1 MELSMNIAELF
12 AKDINRSIN
21 GVIKVGQQDDTN
33 IRQELEEYVVT
44 EELKKHFYTF
54 FGRFA
59 ESIESPTDKMGVWI
73 SGFFGSGKSHF
84 LKILSYI
91 LENRS
96 VGNNRALDYFDSQRI
111 PDPSLLANI
120 ALAAQTHCDVIL
132 FNIDSKADANNKND
146 KENITKVFQKV
157 FDDHLGYF
165 GTTPEIARF
174 ERQLESKGKYQPFKE
189 AFYRQTNQSWE
200 ETREAWAFYQ
210 DDIVAALT
218 VSTGMSGE
226 QANRLLEFNE
236 KYTLSP
242 EEFAKTVK
250 EYLHTK
256 GPKHRLVF
264 MVDEVGQYIGE
275 DTKLM
280 LNLQTVVEDL
290 GIHCQ
295 GRAWV
300 LVTSQEAMDEITKNK
315 IKGEDFSKIIGRFH
329 RPLNLSSANTDE
341 VIKLRLLSKTDEA
354 KKRLEVLYTEKI
366 AILRNQITFR
376 DSADMPGYKDAQDF
390 VAAYPFI
397 PYQFYLLQKVFTQ
410 IRLMGSA
417 GKHLASGE
425 RSLLDAF
432 QVASQAISAQSLG
445 KLVPFHTFYLAIEG
459 FLDSVISQVITQA
472 TNNPQ
477 LKEFD
482 IQLLKTL
489 FMIKYI
495 KEIRANLEN
504 LTTLSLTD
512 IDEDRLGLKK
522 QVAEALGRLE
532 KQTLIQRNTD
542 EYIFLTNEEQDIG
555 KEIKNTRVNPGEI
568 YKKLQEWVWESIL
581 TDREFKFGKRKYSF
595 NRKLD
600 ERDHGKKLQELTVHI
615 ITPYGE
621 NYAEFENNTK
631 CLITTQSSPELL
643 IRLGNEDHLLQDLE
657 TFSQT
662 DQYLRQK
669 AGSNLSP
676 SIQKIITARK
686 DENTQREKNIK
697 DSLQKLIA
705 SADVFSYGNKV
716 EITRTEFATE
726 LLKQALTYLINNA
739 YSKLKYIDSG
749 FENSDQ
755 VKNAL
760 TRHIQEKT
768 TDGEVVKDV
777 NISAR
782 KDMESFLHSQNKYH
796 PTTIKSLIDKFTCT
810 PYGWSELDTLG
821 IMAELANA
829 GVVELRHAQNK
840 VNLQEEGLID
850 KLLSRDGKETYIVRL
865 ASTIDPASLKVARD
879 LASQL
884 LDKNILDIP
893 TESGKLFQTY
903 EELLWQHVQRL
914 KEWLK
919 LTQEQQLPFG
929 NLLKDHIAMLE
940 ELRTDNSHEQEFFQ
954 LVRGRRDDL
963 EEYIDDLQKLRS
975 FFTSQLKIF
984 QEAQQ
989 SLKELKPEL
998 RHIEEEELLEQV
1010 KSVEEILN
1018 MDDPTSKIQL
1028 LPNLLKPVQQKIQE
1042 ILRQK
1047 IGELHREMENQEKE
1061 IRDYIQEQYPAI
1073 VNEIS
1078 EITQEINNFHPSE
1091 IKTIDSAIAHR
1102 SELSDKTN
1110 QLWKKIDAEAQKVQ
1124 EKLGKSYH
1132 TANHIPEQ
1140 VKPITFIQ
1148 LGRFTPSKVLENEE
1162 DVEVYLG
1169 VLREE
1174 FLKQIQT
1181 GYRIRLER

>member
-44 EELKKHFYTF
+44 EELNKHFYTF

-59 ESIESPTDKMGVWI
+59 ESIESPTDQMGVWI

-84 LKILSYI
+84 LKILSYL

-146 KENITKVFQKV
+146 KETITKVFQKV

-165 GTTPEIARF
+165 GTKPEIARF
-174 ERQLESKGKYQPFKE
+174 ERQLESQGKYQSFKE
-189 AFYRQTNQSWE
+189 AFYSQTKQSWE

-218 VSTGMSGE
+218 VSTGMSEE

-290 GIHCQ
+290 GIHSQ

-300 LVTSQEAMDEITKNK
+300 VVTSQEAMDEITKNK

-341 VIKLRLLSKTDEA
+341 VIKLRLLSKTDES
-354 KKRLEVLYTEKI
+354 KKRLEVLYAEKI
-366 AILRNQITFR
+366 AILANQITFK
-376 DSADMPGYKDAQDF
+376 DSADMPGYKNAQDF

-445 KLVPFHTFYLAIEG
+445 RLVPFHTFYLAIEG

-477 LKEFD
+477 LEEFD

-495 KEIRANLEN
+495 KEIRTNLEN
-504 LTTLSLTD
+504 LTTLSLTN
-512 IDEDRLGLKK
+512 IDQDRLGLKK

-555 KEIKNTRVNPGEI
+555 KEIKNTRVNPTEI

-600 ERDHGKKLQELTVHI
+600 ERDYGKKLQELTVHI

-621 NYAEFENNTK
+621 NYAEFENNEK
-631 CLITTQSSPELL
+631 CIITTQSSLELL
-643 IRLGNEDHLLQDLE
+643 IRIGNNNHFLQDLE

-669 AGSNLSP
+669 TSSNLSP
-676 SIQKIITARK
+676 SIQKIIAARK
-686 DENTQREKNIK
+686 EENTQREENIK
-697 DSLQKLIA
+697 DTLKKLIA

-716 EITRTEFATE
+716 EISRSGFATE
-726 LLKQALTYLINNA
+726 LLKQSLTYLINNA
-739 YSKLKYIDSG
+739 YSKLQYIHSG
-749 FENSDQ
+749 FENPEQ

-760 TRHIQEKT
+760 TRHIKERT
-768 TDGEVVKDV
+768 IDGEADKVV
-777 NISAR
+777 NISAH
-782 KDMESFLHSQNKYH
+782 KEMESFLHSQNKYH
-796 PTTIKSLIDKFTCT
+796 PTTIKSLIDKFTRT

-829 GVVELRHAQNK
+829 GVVELRHAQSK
-840 VNLQEEGLID
+840 VNIQEEGLID
-850 KLLSRDGKETYIVRL
+850 KLLSREGKETYIVKL

-879 LASQL
+879 LATKL

-893 TESGKLFQTY
+893 TDGGKLFQTY
-903 EELLWQHVQRL
+903 KEFLWDHVQRL

-929 NLLKDHIAMLE
+929 NLLGHHIAMLE
-940 ELRTDNSHEQEFFQ
+940 ELRTDNSHEPEFFQ
-954 LVRGRRDDL
+954 LVRSSRDDL
-963 EEYIDDLQKLRS
+963 EEYIDELQKLKS
-975 FFTSQLKIF
+975 FFNSQLKIF

-989 SLKELKPEL
+989 SLKELKSEL

-1010 KSVEEILN
+1010 KSVEEILK
-1018 MDDPTSKIQL
+1018 MDDPTSVIHR

-1042 ILRQK
+1042 LLRQK
-1047 IGELHREMENQEKE
+1047 IGELQQEMENQEKE
-1061 IRDYIQEQYPAI
+1061 MRDYIQEQYPAI
-1073 VNEIS
+1073 ANEIS
-1078 EITQEINNFHPSE
+1078 EIPQEIKNFHLAE
-1091 IKTIDSAIAHR
+1091 IKTIDSAIAYR
-1102 SELSDKTN
+1102 SELSDKKN
-1110 QLWKKIDAEAQKVQ
+1110 QLWKKIDAKAQKVQ
-1124 EKLGKSYH
+1124 EELGKSYH
-1132 TANHIPEQ
+1132 AANHIPEQ

-1148 LGRFTPSKVLENEE
+1148 LGRLTPTKVLENEE

-1169 VLREE
+1169 ALREE